1 MIKKYIKTIPVLL
14 LGLAGITF
22 TPVSTDNI
30 DDYKKKQT
38 EYSENKKNHEDFV
51 KMTEEYKDDYSDLV
65 ERYEQT
71 ENEYRLYK
79 EKYNSNSDLNKEL
92 NQLVDKRD
100 KYLNLIEEYSNELD
114 NL

>member
-22 TPVSTDNI
+22 TQVSTDNI